1 MLNPNCIKGTA
12 FIDKYISDY
21 VKLQTLGYKDLEIK
35 KMLATQNYVQDFAD
49 TPDWLTCVNRLPKG
63 YKWTDGTKLYKK
75 AQGKHSTSETYVFL
89 IIENNL
95 YIKGLLNGEV
105 YLHNEN
111 DEIVYHK
118 VIDKRICIINDWK
131 SLGSVEVVDGLYD
144 FTTPFLQSK
153 IHEFWCENGGKTGF
167 IKPITREVRTI

>member
-1 MLNPNCIKGTA
+1 MLNPDCIRGME
-12 FIDKYISDY
+12 FINKYISDY
-21 VKLQTLGYKDLEIK
+21 EKLKTLNFKDHEIK
-35 KMLATQNYVQDFAD
+35 KMLATQNYVQDFVD
-49 TPDWLTCVNRLPKG
+49 TPDWITCVDKLPKG
-63 YKWTDGTKLYKK
+63 YKWADGTKLYKK

-105 YLHNEN
+105 YLHNKN
-111 DEIVYHK
+111 DEIVCRK
-118 VIDKRICIINDWK
+118 IIDKRICVINDWK
-131 SLGSVEVVDGLYD
+131 SLGSAEVADKLYD

-153 IHEFWCENGGKTGF
+153 IHKFWHENGGKTGF